1 MLDRLGALIA
11 SDDQQR
17 IERMLAAARTFLAV
31 TSLVAIWLDPTEPT
45 RYSAIAYG
53 LMALYVVHSLVVHIL
68 VLVRDRSTPAF
79 RFTVHA
85 VDILWPTLMAMVTE
99 GPNSP
104 FFVFNVFVL
113 SAAAYRW
120 GLQETLITAGAAIV
134 LYTSEAFLLPSAQG
148 FVPFYSGTGLE
159 LNRLIMRAFNLLIMG
174 FLLGYLGEEEK
185 LLRLEAS
192 ATAGITGKI
201 QAETGVRAAVQDVLD
216 EVCPI
221 FGSKHALII
230 LNETTT
236 QRLYLWEGHHLDA
249 NQPVQ
254 VSVTE
259 LVSIQRAKYIF
270 DTPAQAWHAV
280 LRAGPGGQKNLHIV
294 ALDEAGQRQRGATWS
309 PAEAFLE
316 AHNFREVLGVSFAS
330 GTDWT
335 GTMLLFDPDLG
346 STRTAAV
353 SFLLTLSRY
362 VGPALYNLYLT
373 RTLRSRAGAVER
385 ARVARELHDGIIQSL
400 ISIEMQMDVLR
411 RQEGA
416 SPDQLAAELHRIQL
430 LLRQE
435 VLNLRELM
443 QQMMPVDIGPK
454 QLLDFLA
461 YTVDKFRRDTG
472 IAAAFTS
479 ALEEVH
485 LPQRVSVEVAR
496 ILQEA
501 LVNIRKHSGAKNVL
515 VRFDSVDGNL
525 KLIVDDDG
533 RGFGFSG
540 RLTQNDLDSARR
552 GPVVI
557 KERVRSLGGEL
568 TIDSGPGRG
577 ARLEISFPQKNY
589 V

>member
-1 MLDRLGALIA
+1 
-11 SDDQQR
+11 
-17 IERMLAAARTFLAV
+17 
-31 TSLVAIWLDPTEPT
+31 
-45 RYSAIAYG
+45 
-53 LMALYVVHSLVVHIL
+53 
-68 VLVRDRSTPAF
+68 
-79 RFTVHA
+79 
-85 VDILWPTLMAMVTE
+85 
-99 GPNSP
+99 
-104 FFVFNVFVL
+104 
-113 SAAAYRW
+113 
-120 GLQETLITAGAAIV
+120 
-134 LYTSEAFLLPSAQG
+134 
-148 FVPFYSGTGLE
+148 
-159 LNRLIMRAFNLLIMG
+159 
-174 FLLGYLGEEEK
+174 
-185 LLRLEAS
+185 
-192 ATAGITGKI
+192 
-201 QAETGVRAAVQDVLD
+201 
-216 EVCPI
+216 
-221 FGSKHALII
+221 
-230 LNETTT
+230 
-236 QRLYLWEGHHLDA
+236 
-249 NQPVQ
+249 
-254 VSVTE
+254 
-259 LVSIQRAKYIF
+259 
-270 DTPAQAWHAV
+270 
-280 LRAGPGGQKNLHIV
+280 
-294 ALDEAGQRQRGATWS
+294 
-309 PAEAFLE
+309 
-316 AHNFREVLGVSFAS
+316 
-330 GTDWT
+330 
-335 GTMLLFDPDLG
+335 
-346 STRTAAV
+346 
-353 SFLLTLSRY
+353 
-362 VGPALYNLYLT
+362 
-373 RTLRSRAGAVER
+373 
-385 ARVARELHDGIIQSL
+385 
-400 ISIEMQMDVLR
+400 MQMDVLR